1 MDILN
6 QIEGMLDDLLSYRGR
21 DPGQHQ
27 KGRLDGVVRS
37 DDVDGPRLVQVGGQD
52 RGQQVAA

>member
-21 DPGQHQ
+21 DPGKHQ
-27 KGRLDGVVRS
+27 KGRLDGVVRP
-37 DDVDGPRLVQVGGQD
+37 DDVDGPCLVQVGGQN
-52 RGQQVAA
+52 RGQ